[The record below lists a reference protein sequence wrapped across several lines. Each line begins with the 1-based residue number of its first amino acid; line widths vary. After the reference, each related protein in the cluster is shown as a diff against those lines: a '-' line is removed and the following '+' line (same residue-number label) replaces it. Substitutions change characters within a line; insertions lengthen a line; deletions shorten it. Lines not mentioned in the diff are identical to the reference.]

1 MALPLISTLIRW
13 WLRPRDPVLQV
24 SALGLNFPS
33 PLGLAAGFDKNAVG
47 FAALD
52 GLGFGFIEVG
62 TVTAQAQPGNPK
74 PRLFRLSADRALI
87 NRMGFNNHGA
97 AYMRDR
103 LSGPRTAIVGVNLG
117 KTKVVPEE
125 QAASDY
131 EASARDLVEVA
142 DYLVVNVS
150 SPNTPGLR
158 NLQSV
163 EKLRPILVA
172 VQNIVHNSAR
182 KPPLLVK
189 IAPDL
194 EDTDVDAVAEL
205 ALELKLAGVIA
216 TNTTI
221 TRDGLS
227 TAPERVALCGPGGLS
242 GPVLKSRALA
252 VLKRVRQRVG
262 ENLEVIAVGGI
273 EDADDAWQRLQ
284 AGASLIQAYTG
295 FIYGGPLFAYRIN
308 RELARRLRGLGLAS
322 LRDLRTRD

>member
-1 MALPLISTLIRW
+1 MALPLISSLVRW
-13 WLRPRDPVLQV
+13 WLCPRDPLLRV
-24 SALGLNFPS
+24 SALGLTFPS

-47 FAALD
+47 YSALS

-62 TVTAQAQPGNPK
+62 TVTAQPQPGNPK
-74 PRLFRLSADRALI
+74 PRLFRLSKDRALI

-97 AYMRDR
+97 AQMRGR
-103 LSGPRTAIVGVNLG
+103 LLGPRAAVVGVNLG

-125 QAASDY
+125 QAAADY
-131 EASARDLVEVA
+131 ESSARELVEVS

-163 EKLRPILVA
+163 TKLRPILLA
-172 VQNIVHNSAR
+172 VQNIVRNSAR
-182 KPPLLVK
+182 KPALLVK

-194 EDTDVDAVAEL
+194 EDADVDAVADL

-221 TRDGLS
+221 ARDGLS
-227 TAPERVALCGPGGLS
+227 TASEQVAACGIGGLS
-242 GPVLKSRALA
+242 GPVLKARALA
-252 VLKRVRQRVG
+252 VLKRVRLRVG
-262 ENLEVIAVGGI
+262 EKLEVIAVGGI
-273 EDADDAWQRLQ
+273 EDANDAWERLQ
-284 AGASLIQAYTG
+284 AGASLIQVYTG

-308 RELARRLRGLGLAS
+308 QELARRVRELGLAS
-322 LRDLRTRD
+322 LRDLRPRD